1 MVSKGD
7 LGTMYFITVGAVLFA
22 TIGAGVAVPD
32 AVSGFSMHV
41 HSPLPLVTEL
51 TIAIVFT
58 GTGLWMRWNDLSD
71 GVAWPIAIW
80 ASIGLAVP
88 VLVLLTL
95 SLWNPP
101 ALAALDWLDIA
112 SLNIGFGGLVG
123 ILSGTLLG
131 LRSEY
136 ERKETLYQ
144 RNTVFLRLFRHDIR
158 NSINVVRGH
167 VDLLAEGDEQA
178 PQSFDII
185 EDELDHILRLGE
197 AARILDR
204 LDSMETT
211 ETADL
216 GLLVRERVAE
226 IREETRDVTV
236 EMDLQPDASVMGSDL
251 LTLAVDELI
260 ANTID
265 HLDTGSTVRITVVR
279 SSARSQ
285 AVKLTVRDDGPGF
298 PEDELL
304 VHSQADETPLQHS
317 EGIGLWL
324 TRWIVEA
331 HDGEFDIANAPEGGA
346 LVTVT
351 LPAASTVG
359 ESPTGSDRS
368 AN

>member
-7 LGTMYFITVGAVLFA
+7 LGTAYFITVGAVLFA
-22 TIGAGVAVPD
+22 TIGTGVAVPH
-32 AVSGFSMHV
+32 AASGYSMHV
-41 HSPLPLVTEL
+41 HSPLPIVTAL

-58 GTGLWMRWNDLSD
+58 GTGLWMRQNDLND
-71 GVAWPIAIW
+71 GIAWPIAIW

-88 VLVLLTL
+88 VLVLVAL

-101 ALAALDWLDIA
+101 ALGALDWQDIA
-112 SLNIGFGGLVG
+112 SLNIAFGGMVG

-167 VDLLAEGDEQA
+167 VDLLADGDDRETH
-178 PQSFDII
+178 STDII
-185 EDELDHILRLGE
+185 EEELDHIVRLGE

-211 ETADL
+211 ETVDL
-216 GLLVRERVAE
+216 AALVRERVAE
-226 IREETRDVTV
+226 VRADARNVTV
-236 EMDLQPDASVMGSDL
+236 ETDLQPEASVMGSDL
-251 LTLAVDELI
+251 LTIAVDNLI
-260 ANTID
+260 ANTVD
-265 HLDTGSTVRITVVR
+265 HLNRGATVRITVAR
-279 SSARSQ
+279 SSGRSR
-285 AVKLTVRDDGPGF
+285 AVELTVRDDGPGF

-331 HDGEFDIANAPEGGA
+331 HDGEFEIANDPQGGA
-346 LVTVT
+346 IVTVR
-351 LPAASTVG
+351 LPAGSTVR